1 MTTLTLPRL
10 GLKAKRKTQT
20 NQFSH
25 RGIPVVLQKAAAA
38 TALLLLSPI
47 ILVAALCVK
56 LESRGPVFFSQ
67 IRIGEFGRHFHCYK
81 LRSMYLATD
90 PKFKA
95 PDPSKSDRDGV
106 CKKYINDP
114 RITRVGKFIRKYS
127 IDELPQLW
135 NVLNGDMVLIGPR
148 PPLTTE
154 YYAYD
159 RNIMPRMFCKPG
171 ITGLWQVNGRADTNF
186 EQQVNLDKRYV
197 KQQSIWVD
205 IKILFSTVPAVLKA
219 KGAY

>member
-1 MTTLTLPRL
+1 MTTLTLPQF
-10 GLKAKRKTQT
+10 GQKPVAPKKA
-20 NQFSH
+20 NNFNH
-25 RGIPVVLQKAAAA
+25 RGIPVMLQKAAAA
-38 TALLLLSPI
+38 LALLLLSPI
-47 ILVAALCVK
+47 LLIAALCVK

-67 IRIGEFGRHFHCYK
+67 VRIGEFGRHFHCYK
-81 LRSMYLATD
+81 LRSMYLESD
-90 PKFKA
+90 PKFQA

-114 RITRVGKFIRKYS
+114 RITKVGKFIRKYS

-148 PPLTTE
+148 PPLTSE
-154 YYAYD
+154 FYAYD

-171 ITGLWQVNGRADTNF
+171 ITGLWQVNGRADTDF
-186 EQQVNLDKRYV
+186 EQQVSLDKRYV
-197 KQQSIWVD
+197 SQQSILMD
-205 IKILFSTVPAVLKA
+205 IKILLSTVPAVLKA